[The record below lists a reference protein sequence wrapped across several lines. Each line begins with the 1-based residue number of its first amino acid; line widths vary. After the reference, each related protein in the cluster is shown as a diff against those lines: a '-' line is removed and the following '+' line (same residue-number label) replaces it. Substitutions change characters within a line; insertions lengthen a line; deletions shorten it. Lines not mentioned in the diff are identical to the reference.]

1 MRADKLMLSA
11 MLILQ
16 EFSLALDRT
25 ATLFFAAAMMIAS
38 PGYAKSADQPT
49 NISAEE
55 ITRTVRTMTLDQF
68 EGRAPGTA
76 GEDKT
81 IGYLIGRFE
90 ALGLEPGG
98 VDGTWTQP
106 VPLLHTALGK
116 PEIVSISG
124 AGATTA
130 LNAGKDIYVSTLQPR
145 DRAVVDG
152 AEMVFVGYGV
162 TAPERGWDDFK
173 GVDLKGKVAV
183 FLVNDPD
190 FAAAANEA
198 VAGKFGGRAMTY
210 YGRWMYKFEE
220 ASRRGAVAAL
230 IIHETEAAGYGWN
243 VVESP
248 LGENYDIVRPADQIT
263 SLALQGWISGD
274 TALKLFDD
282 AGLDLSK
289 LRVAARNHDFKPVS
303 LGAKFHAAYPVEKE
317 VVKSQNVLGKI
328 TGKLRPDE
336 TIIYGAH
343 WDAYGEGPPDEDGKI
358 YRAGANDDALGIAGI
373 MEIARKFKSQP
384 QPDRTIIIAAW
395 TAEERGL
402 LGSEAYALSPIY
414 PLATTVANLALDIL
428 QTAGKAR
435 DVILV
440 GKGQGTLEDDL
451 AKFAKLQ
458 GRVVTEESLPE
469 RGLFFRADHF
479 SLAKRGVPVLLM
491 MGFAGATDLVEGGR
505 EAGQKWI
512 DDYTGNCYHE
522 ACDAWSPDW
531 DLTGAVQD
539 INVMFDIGN
548 SLAYSKLWPEWKEGS
563 EFKELR
569 DTSVEARE

>member
-1 MRADKLMLSA
+1 MLSVRT
-11 MLILQ
+11 I
-16 EFSLALDRT
+16 AL
-25 ATLFFAAAMMIAS
+25 LSAAAMMFVA
-38 PGYAKSADQPT
+38 PAHAKSADQAID
-49 NISAEE
+49 ISAEN
-55 ITRTVRTMTLDQF
+55 ITQTVRTMTLDQF

-76 GEDKT
+76 GEDRT

-98 VDGTWTQP
+98 VDGNWTQP

-116 PEIVSISG
+116 PETLNFFNNGKS
-124 AGATTA
+124 TA

-145 DRAVVDG
+145 DRAVVDN
-152 AEMVFVGYGV
+152 AEMIFVGYGV

-173 GVDLKGKVAV
+173 DVDLKGKVAV

-190 FAAAANEA
+190 FAAASPEA
-198 VAGKFGGRAMTY
+198 VAGTFGGRAMTY
-210 YGRWMYKFEE
+210 YGRWTYKFEE

-230 IIHETEAAGYGWN
+230 IIHETEAAGYGWS

-248 LGENYDIVRPADQIT
+248 QGENYGIAKPSGKMT
-263 SLALQGWISGD
+263 SLALQGWISGE
-274 TALKLFDD
+274 TAQTLFDN
-282 AGLDLSK
+282 AGLDLAR
-289 LRVAARNHDFKPVS
+289 LRVAARTRDFKPVPI
-303 LGAKFHAAYPVEKE
+303 GASFSASYPVTQE
-317 VVKSQNVLGKI
+317 VVKSQNVFGKI
-328 TGKLRPDE
+328 TGKSRPDE

-373 MEIARKFKSQP
+373 MEIARKFKSMP
-384 QPDRTIIIAAW
+384 QADRTIVIAAW
-395 TAEERGL
+395 SAEERGL
-402 LGSEAYALSPIY
+402 LGSEVYAQAPIY
-414 PLATTVANLALDIL
+414 PVETTVANLAIDVL
-428 QTAGKAR
+428 QTAGKAK

-451 AKFAKLQ
+451 ARFAKLQ

-491 MGFAGATDLVEGGR
+491 MSLAGASDLVEGGKP
-505 EAGQKWI
+505 AGQKWI
-512 DDYTGNCYHE
+512 DDYTGNCYHA

-531 DLTGAVQD
+531 DLSGAVQD

-548 SLAYSKLWPEWKEGS
+548 SFAYSDKWPEWKDGS
-563 EFKELR
+563 EFKKIR
-569 DTSVEARE
+569 DASAEARR

>member
-1 MRADKLMLSA
+1 MVGAPA
-11 MLILQ
+11 H
-16 EFSLALDRT
+16 
-25 ATLFFAAAMMIAS
+25 
-38 PGYAKSADQPT
+38 AKSADQAID
-49 NISAEE
+49 ISADE
-55 ITRTVRTMTLDQF
+55 ISRTVRTLTLDQF

-76 GEDKT
+76 GEDRT
-81 IGYLIGRFE
+81 IGYLISRFE

-116 PEIVSISG
+116 PETLSFSSNG
-124 AGATTA
+124 KSTA
-130 LNAGKDIYVSTLQPR
+130 LNAGKDIYVSTLQPK
-145 DRAVVDG
+145 DRAVVDN
-152 AEMVFVGYGV
+152 AEMVFVGFGV

-173 GVDLKGKVAV
+173 NVDLKGKVAV

-190 FAAAANEA
+190 FAATADEP

-210 YGRWMYKFEE
+210 YGRWTYKFEE

-230 IIHETEAAGYGWN
+230 IIHETEAAGYGWS

-248 LGENYDIVRPADQIT
+248 QGENYGIAKPAGDMT

-274 TALKLFDD
+274 TAQKLFDE
-282 AGLDLSK
+282 AGLDLAK
-289 LRVAARNHDFKPVS
+289 LRMAARTREFTPVAI
-303 LGAKFHAAYPVEKE
+303 GAKFAAAYPVTQE
-317 VVKSQNVLGKI
+317 VVKSQNIFGKI
-328 TGKLRPDE
+328 SGKTRPEE

-373 MEIARKFKSQP
+373 MEIARKFKAKP
-384 QPDRTIIIAAW
+384 QPDRTIVIAAW

-402 LGSEAYALSPIY
+402 LGSEVYAQDPIY
-414 PLATTVANLALDIL
+414 PVETTVANLAIDVL
-428 QTAGKAR
+428 QTAGKAK

-491 MGFAGATDLVEGGR
+491 MSLAGASDLVDGGR
-505 EAGQKWI
+505 AAGQKWI
-512 DDYTGNCYHE
+512 NDYTGNCYHA
-522 ACDAWSPDW
+522 ACDAWTADW
-531 DLTGAVQD
+531 DLTGALQD

-548 SLAYSKLWPEWKEGS
+548 SLAYSRQWPEWKDGS

-569 DTSVEARE
+569 DASAEARQ

>member
-1 MRADKLMLSA
+1 MSLRQTMSS
-11 MLILQ
+11 
-16 EFSLALDRT
+16 FSI
-25 ATLFFAAAMMIAS
+25 AAMMIAS
-38 PGYAKSADQPT
+38 PAWAQTPEQPAEIRADR
-49 NISAEE
+49 
-55 ITRTVRTMTLDQF
+55 ITQTVKTMTLDQF

-76 GEDKT
+76 GEDRT

-98 VDGTWTQP
+98 VDGSWTQP
-106 VPLLHTALGK
+106 VPLLHTTLGK
-116 PEIVSISG
+116 PQTLAMSVDG
-124 AGATTA
+124 QTMA
-130 LNAGKDIYVSTLQPR
+130 LDAGKDIYVSTLQPNPM
-145 DRAVVDG
+145 AVVED

-162 TAPERGWDDFK
+162 TAPEREWDDFK
-173 GVDLKGKVAV
+173 NVDLTGKVAI

-190 FAAAANEA
+190 FAAASDES
-198 VAGKFGGRAMTY
+198 VAGKFGGKAMTY
-210 YGRWMYKFEE
+210 YGRWTYKFEE

-243 VVESP
+243 VIESP
-248 LGENYDIVRPADQIT
+248 QGENYDIVRPAADIT

-274 TALKLFDD
+274 MAQRLFDN
-282 AGLDLSK
+282 AGLDLAK
-289 LRVAARNHDFKPVS
+289 LRIAARSSSFQPIALN
-303 LGAKFHAAYPVEKE
+303 AKFDATYRVDQK

-328 TGKLRPDE
+328 TGKSRPDE

-343 WDAYGEGPPDEDGKI
+343 WDAYGEGLPDADGRI

-373 MEIARKFKSQP
+373 MEIARKFKSMP
-384 QPDRTIIIAAW
+384 QADRSIIFAAW

-402 LGSEAYALSPIY
+402 LGSEAYAQAPIY
-414 PLATTVANLALDIL
+414 PVEKTVANLAIDIL
-428 QTAGKAR
+428 QTAGAAK

-479 SLAKRGVPVLLM
+479 SLAKQGVPVLLM
-491 MGFAGATDLVEGGR
+491 MGFAGATDLVDGGR

-512 DDYTGNCYHE
+512 DDYTGNCYHA

-539 INVMFDIGN
+539 IEVMFDIGN
-548 SLAYSKLWPEWKEGS
+548 DLARSNRWPEWKDGS
-563 EFKELR
+563 EFKDLR
-569 DTSVEARE
+569 DESATMRD

>member
-1 MRADKLMLSA
+1 MFSGRTFALLSA
-11 MLILQ
+11 
-16 EFSLALDRT
+16 T
-25 ATLFFAAAMMIAS
+25 AMMIGTPIHAQT
-38 PGYAKSADQPT
+38 ADQT
-49 NISAEE
+49 IDISAEK
-55 ITRTVRTMTLDQF
+55 ITQTVRTITLDQF

-76 GEDKT
+76 GEDRT

-98 VDGTWTQP
+98 VDGSWTQP

-116 PEIVSISG
+116 PETLSISAKG
-124 AGATTA
+124 AKTA
-130 LNAGKDIYVSTLQPR
+130 LKAGTDIYVSTLQPK
-145 DRAVVDG
+145 DRAVVDS

-173 GVDLKGKVAV
+173 DVDLKGKVAV

-190 FAAAANEA
+190 FAAAADEA

-210 YGRWMYKFEE
+210 YGRWTYKFEE
-220 ASRRGAVAAL
+220 ASRRGALAAL
-230 IIHETEAAGYGWN
+230 IIHETEAAGYGWS

-248 LGENYDIVRPADQIT
+248 QGENYGIAKPDGEMT

-274 TALKLFDD
+274 TAKKLFDG
-282 AGLDLSK
+282 AGLDLTK
-289 LRVAARNHDFKPVS
+289 LRVAARTKGFKPVPIVAIFS
-303 LGAKFHAAYPVEKE
+303 AAYPVTQE
-317 VVKSQNVLGKI
+317 VVQSQNVFGKI
-328 TGKLRPDE
+328 TGKSRPDE

-343 WDAYGEGPPDEDGKI
+343 WDAYGEGPPDEDGNI

-373 MEIARKFKSQP
+373 MEIARKFKSMP
-384 QPDRTIIIAAW
+384 QPDRTIVIAAW
-395 TAEERGL
+395 SAEERGL
-402 LGSEAYALSPIY
+402 LGSEVYAQNPIY
-414 PLATTVANLALDIL
+414 PVEKTVANLAIDVL
-428 QTAGKAR
+428 QTAGKAK

-458 GRVVTEESLPE
+458 GRVVTEENLPE

-491 MGFAGATDLVEGGR
+491 MSLAGASDLVEGGR
-505 EAGQKWI
+505 AAGQKWI
-512 DDYTGNCYHE
+512 DDYTGNCYHA
-522 ACDAWSPDW
+522 ACDAWTPDW

-548 SLAYSKLWPEWKEGS
+548 SFAYSDRWPEWKDGS
-563 EFKELR
+563 EFKKIR
-569 DTSVEARE
+569 DASAEVRQ

>member
-1 MRADKLMLSA
+1 MFLGRTVTLLS
-11 MLILQ
+11 
-16 EFSLALDRT
+16 
-25 ATLFFAAAMMIAS
+25 AAAMMFGAQAH
-38 PGYAKSADQPT
+38 AKSADQAID
-49 NISAEE
+49 ISAEE
-55 ITRTVRTMTLDQF
+55 ITRTVKTMTLDQF

-76 GEDKT
+76 GEDRT

-116 PEIVSISG
+116 PETLSFSSNG
-124 AGATTA
+124 KSTE
-130 LNAGKDIYVSTLQPR
+130 LNAGKDIYVSTLQPK
-145 DRAVVDG
+145 DRAVVDN

-173 GVDLKGKVAV
+173 EVDLKGKVAV

-190 FAAAANEA
+190 FAATANEA

-210 YGRWMYKFEE
+210 YGRWTYKFEE

-230 IIHETEAAGYGWN
+230 IIHETEAAGYGWS

-248 LGENYDIVRPADQIT
+248 QGENYGIAKPAGEMT
-263 SLALQGWISGD
+263 SLALQGWISGE
-274 TALKLFDD
+274 ASQKLFDD
-282 AGLDLSK
+282 AGLDLAK
-289 LRVAARNHDFKPVS
+289 LRLAARKADFKPVVI
-303 LGAKFHAAYPVEKE
+303 GASFAADYPVTQE
-317 VVKSQNVLGKI
+317 VVKSQNVFGKI
-328 TGKLRPDE
+328 TGKSRPDE

-343 WDAYGEGPPDEDGKI
+343 WDAYGEGPPDEAGKI

-373 MEIARKFKSQP
+373 MEIARKFKSMP
-384 QPDRTIIIAAW
+384 QPHRTIVIAAW
-395 TAEERGL
+395 SAEERGL
-402 LGSEAYALSPIY
+402 LGSEVYAQAPIY
-414 PLATTVANLALDIL
+414 PVETTVANLAIDVL
-428 QTAGKAR
+428 QTAGKAK

-451 AKFAKLQ
+451 AKLAKLQ
-458 GRVVTEESLPE
+458 GRVVTEENLPE

-479 SLAKRGVPVLLM
+479 SLAKRGVPVLLLM
-491 MGFAGATDLVEGGR
+491 SLAGASDLVDGGR
-505 EAGQKWI
+505 AAGQKWI
-512 DDYTGNCYHE
+512 DDYTGNCYHA

-531 DLTGAVQD
+531 DLTGALQD

-548 SLAYSKLWPEWKEGS
+548 SLAYSERWPEWKAGS
-563 EFKELR
+563 EFKEIR
-569 DTSVEARE
+569 DGSAEARQ

>member
-1 MRADKLMLSA
+1 MFSSRTFALLSA
-11 MLILQ
+11 
-16 EFSLALDRT
+16 T
-25 ATLFFAAAMMIAS
+25 AMMVGTPVHAQS
-38 PGYAKSADQPT
+38 TDQVID
-49 NISAEE
+49 ISAEE
-55 ITRTVRTMTLDQF
+55 ITQTVRTMTLDQF

-76 GEDKT
+76 GEDRT

-98 VDGTWTQP
+98 VDGSWTQP

-116 PEIVSISG
+116 PETLSISANG
-124 AGATTA
+124 KTSA
-130 LNAGKDIYVSTLQPR
+130 LNAGKDIYVSTLQPK
-145 DRAVVDG
+145 DRAVVDN

-162 TAPERGWDDFK
+162 TAPERGWDDYK
-173 GVDLKGKVAV
+173 DVDLKGKVAV

-190 FAAAANEA
+190 FAAAADEA

-210 YGRWMYKFEE
+210 YGRWTYKFEE

-230 IIHETEAAGYGWN
+230 IIHETEAAGYGWS

-248 LGENYDIVRPADQIT
+248 QGENYGIAKPSGDMTR
-263 SLALQGWISGD
+263 LALQGWISGD
-274 TALKLFDD
+274 TAKKLFDD
-282 AGLDLSK
+282 AGLDLAK
-289 LRVAARNHDFKPVS
+289 LRVAARTKGFKPVPI
-303 LGAKFHAAYPVEKE
+303 GASFSAAYPVTQE
-317 VVKSQNVLGKI
+317 VVQSQNVFGKI
-328 TGKLRPDE
+328 TGKTRPDE

-343 WDAYGEGPPDEDGKI
+343 WDAYGEGPPDEDGNI

-373 MEIARKFKSQP
+373 MEIARKFKSMP
-384 QPDRTIIIAAW
+384 QLDRTIVIAAW
-395 TAEERGL
+395 SAEERGL
-402 LGSEAYALSPIY
+402 LGSEVYAQNPIY
-414 PLATTVANLALDIL
+414 PVEKTVANLAIDVL
-428 QTAGKAR
+428 QTAGKAK

-458 GRVVTEESLPE
+458 GRSVTEENLPE

-491 MGFAGATDLVEGGR
+491 MSLAGASDLVEGGR
-505 EAGQKWI
+505 AAGQKWI
-512 DDYTGNCYHE
+512 DDYTGNCYHA
-522 ACDAWSPDW
+522 ACDAWSADW

-548 SLAYSKLWPEWKEGS
+548 SFAYSDRWPEWKEGS
-563 EFKELR
+563 EFKKIR
-569 DTSVEARE
+569 DASAEARQ

>member
-1 MRADKLMLSA
+1 LFSGRTFALLSA
-11 MLILQ
+11 
-16 EFSLALDRT
+16 T
-25 ATLFFAAAMMIAS
+25 AMMFGTSVHAQ
-38 PGYAKSADQPT
+38 SADQAID
-49 NISAEE
+49 ISADE

-76 GEDKT
+76 GEDRT

-98 VDGTWTQP
+98 VDGSWTQP

-116 PEIVSISG
+116 PETLNFSNKGKS
-124 AGATTA
+124 TA

-145 DRAVVDG
+145 DRAVVDN

-173 GVDLKGKVAV
+173 DVDLKGKVAV

-190 FAAAANEA
+190 FAAGSEET
-198 VAGKFGGRAMTY
+198 VAGTFGGRAMTY
-210 YGRWMYKFEE
+210 YGRWTYKFEE

-230 IIHETEAAGYGWN
+230 IIHETEAAGYGWS

-248 LGENYDIVRPADQIT
+248 QGENYGIAKPDGEMT

-274 TALKLFDD
+274 TAQKLFDD
-282 AGLDLSK
+282 AGLDLAR
-289 LRVAARNHDFKPVS
+289 LRVAARTRDFKPVPIGTS
-303 LGAKFHAAYPVEKE
+303 FSATYPVTQE
-317 VVKSQNVLGKI
+317 VVKSQNVFGKI
-328 TGKLRPDE
+328 TGKSRPDE

-343 WDAYGEGPPDEDGKI
+343 WDAYGEGPPDKDGKI

-373 MEIARKFKSQP
+373 MEIARKFKSMP
-384 QPDRTIIIAAW
+384 QPDRTIVIAAW
-395 TAEERGL
+395 SAEERGL
-402 LGSEAYALSPIY
+402 LGSEVYAQAPIY
-414 PLATTVANLALDIL
+414 PVETTVANLAIDVL
-428 QTAGKAR
+428 QTAGKAK

-451 AKFAKLQ
+451 ARFAKLQ
-458 GRVVTEESLPE
+458 GRVVTQESLPE

-491 MGFAGATDLVEGGR
+491 MSLAGASDLVEGGKP
-505 EAGQKWI
+505 AGQKWI
-512 DDYTGNCYHE
+512 DDYTGNCYHA

-531 DLTGAVQD
+531 DLTGALQD

-548 SLAYSKLWPEWKEGS
+548 SLAYSADWPKWKAGS
-563 EFKELR
+563 EFKKIR
-569 DTSVEARE
+569 DASAEARR

>member
-1 MRADKLMLSA
+1 MSS
-11 MLILQ
+11 
-16 EFSLALDRT
+16 FSI
-25 ATLFFAAAMMIAS
+25 AAMMIAS
-38 PGYAKSADQPT
+38 PAWAQTPEQPAEIRADR
-49 NISAEE
+49 
-55 ITRTVRTMTLDQF
+55 ITQTVKTMTLDQF

-76 GEDKT
+76 GEDRT

-98 VDGTWTQP
+98 VDGSWTQP
-106 VPLLHTALGK
+106 VPLLHTTLGK
-116 PEIVSISG
+116 PQTLAMSVDG
-124 AGATTA
+124 QTMA
-130 LNAGKDIYVSTLQPR
+130 LDAGKDIYVSTLQPNPM
-145 DRAVVDG
+145 AVVED

-162 TAPERGWDDFK
+162 TAPEREWNDFK
-173 GVDLKGKVAV
+173 NVDLTGKVAI

-190 FAAAANEA
+190 FAAASDES
-198 VAGKFGGRAMTY
+198 VAGKFGGKAMTY
-210 YGRWMYKFEE
+210 YGRWTYKFEE

-243 VVESP
+243 VIESP
-248 LGENYDIVRPADQIT
+248 QGENYDIVRPAADIT

-274 TALKLFDD
+274 MAQRLFDN
-282 AGLDLSK
+282 AGLDLTK
-289 LRVAARNHDFKPVS
+289 LRIAARSSSFQPVA
-303 LGAKFHAAYPVEKE
+303 LNAKFDATYRVDQK

-328 TGKLRPDE
+328 TGKSRPDE

-343 WDAYGEGPPDEDGKI
+343 WDAYGEGLPDADGRI

-373 MEIARKFKSQP
+373 MEIARKFKSMP
-384 QPDRTIIIAAW
+384 QADRSIIFAAW

-402 LGSEAYALSPIY
+402 LGSEAYAQAPIY
-414 PLATTVANLALDIL
+414 PVEKTVANLAIDIL
-428 QTAGKAR
+428 QTAGAAK

-479 SLAKRGVPVLLM
+479 SLAKQGVPVLLM
-491 MGFAGATDLVEGGR
+491 MGFAGATDLVDGGR

-512 DDYTGNCYHE
+512 DDYTGNCYHA

-539 INVMFDIGN
+539 IEVMFDIGN
-548 SLAYSKLWPEWKEGS
+548 DLARSNRWPEWKDGS
-563 EFKELR
+563 EFKDLR
-569 DTSVEARE
+569 DESATMRD

>member
-1 MRADKLMLSA
+1 MSS
-11 MLILQ
+11 
-16 EFSLALDRT
+16 FSI
-25 ATLFFAAAMMIAS
+25 AAMMIAS
-38 PGYAKSADQPT
+38 PAWAQTPEQPAEIRADR
-49 NISAEE
+49 
-55 ITRTVRTMTLDQF
+55 ITQTVKTMTLDQF

-76 GEDKT
+76 GEDRT

-98 VDGTWTQP
+98 VDGSWTQP
-106 VPLLHTALGK
+106 VPLLHTTLGK
-116 PEIVSISG
+116 PQILAMSVDG
-124 AGATTA
+124 QTMA
-130 LNAGKDIYVSTLQPR
+130 LDAGKDIYVSTLQPNPM
-145 DRAVVDG
+145 AVVED

-162 TAPERGWDDFK
+162 TAPEREWDDFK
-173 GVDLKGKVAV
+173 NVDLTGKVAI

-190 FAAAANEA
+190 FAAASDES
-198 VAGKFGGRAMTY
+198 VAGKFGGKAMTY
-210 YGRWMYKFEE
+210 YGRWTYKFEE

-243 VVESP
+243 VIESP
-248 LGENYDIVRPADQIT
+248 QGENYDIVRPAADIT

-274 TALKLFDD
+274 MAQRLFDN
-282 AGLDLSK
+282 AGLDLAK
-289 LRVAARNHDFKPVS
+289 LRIAARSSSFQPVA
-303 LGAKFHAAYPVEKE
+303 LNAKFDATYRVDQK

-328 TGKLRPDE
+328 TGKSRPDE

-343 WDAYGEGPPDEDGKI
+343 WDAYGEGLPDADGRI

-373 MEIARKFKSQP
+373 MEIARKFKSMP
-384 QPDRTIIIAAW
+384 QADRSIIFAAW

-402 LGSEAYALSPIY
+402 LGSEAYAQAPIY
-414 PLATTVANLALDIL
+414 PVEKTVANLAIDIL
-428 QTAGKAR
+428 QTAGAAK

-479 SLAKRGVPVLLM
+479 SLAKQGVPVLLM
-491 MGFAGATDLVEGGR
+491 MGFAGATDLVDGGR

-512 DDYTGNCYHE
+512 DDYTGNCYHA

-539 INVMFDIGN
+539 IEVMFDIGN
-548 SLAYSKLWPEWKEGS
+548 DLARSNRWPEWKDGS
-563 EFKELR
+563 EFKDLR
-569 DTSVEARE
+569 DESATMRD

>member
-1 MRADKLMLSA
+1 MSLRQTMSS
-11 MLILQ
+11 
-16 EFSLALDRT
+16 FSI
-25 ATLFFAAAMMIAS
+25 AAMMIAS
-38 PGYAKSADQPT
+38 PAWAQTPEQPAEIRADR
-49 NISAEE
+49 
-55 ITRTVRTMTLDQF
+55 ITQTVKTMTLDQF

-76 GEDKT
+76 GEDRT

-98 VDGTWTQP
+98 VDGSWTQP
-106 VPLLHTALGK
+106 VPLLHTTLGK
-116 PEIVSISG
+116 PQILAMSVDG
-124 AGATTA
+124 QTMA
-130 LNAGKDIYVSTLQPR
+130 LDAGKDIYVSTLQPNPM
-145 DRAVVDG
+145 AVVED

-162 TAPERGWDDFK
+162 TAPEREWNDFK
-173 GVDLKGKVAV
+173 NVDLTGKVAI

-190 FAAAANEA
+190 FAAASDES
-198 VAGKFGGRAMTY
+198 VAGKFGGKAMTY
-210 YGRWMYKFEE
+210 YGRWTYKFEE

-243 VVESP
+243 VIESP
-248 LGENYDIVRPADQIT
+248 QGENYDIVRPAADIT

-274 TALKLFDD
+274 MAQRLFDN
-282 AGLDLSK
+282 AGLDLTK
-289 LRVAARNHDFKPVS
+289 LRIAARSSSFQPVA
-303 LGAKFHAAYPVEKE
+303 LNAKFDATYRVDQK

-328 TGKLRPDE
+328 TGKSRPDE

-343 WDAYGEGPPDEDGKI
+343 WDAYGEGLPDADGRI

-373 MEIARKFKSQP
+373 MEIARKFKSMP
-384 QPDRTIIIAAW
+384 QADRSIIFAAW

-402 LGSEAYALSPIY
+402 LGSEAYAQAPIY
-414 PLATTVANLALDIL
+414 PVEKTVANLAIDIL
-428 QTAGKAR
+428 QTAGAAK

-479 SLAKRGVPVLLM
+479 SLAKQGVPVLLM
-491 MGFAGATDLVEGGR
+491 MGFAGATDLVDGGR

-512 DDYTGNCYHE
+512 DDYTGNCYHA

-539 INVMFDIGN
+539 IEVMFDIGN
-548 SLAYSKLWPEWKEGS
+548 DLARSNRWPEWKDGS
-563 EFKELR
+563 EFKDLR
-569 DTSVEARE
+569 DESATMRD

>member
-1 MRADKLMLSA
+1 LFSGRTFALLSA
-11 MLILQ
+11 
-16 EFSLALDRT
+16 T
-25 ATLFFAAAMMIAS
+25 AMMFGTSVHAQ
-38 PGYAKSADQPT
+38 SADQAID
-49 NISAEE
+49 ISADE

-76 GEDKT
+76 GEDRT

-98 VDGTWTQP
+98 VDGSWTQP

-116 PEIVSISG
+116 PETLNFSNKG
-124 AGATTA
+124 KNTA

-145 DRAVVDG
+145 DRAVVDN

-173 GVDLKGKVAV
+173 DVDLKGKVAV

-198 VAGKFGGRAMTY
+198 VAGTFGGRAMTY
-210 YGRWMYKFEE
+210 YGRWTYKFEE

-230 IIHETEAAGYGWN
+230 IIHETEAAGYGWS

-248 LGENYDIVRPADQIT
+248 QGENYGIAKPAGEMT

-274 TALKLFDD
+274 TAQKLFDD
-282 AGLDLSK
+282 AGLDLAR
-289 LRVAARNHDFKPVS
+289 LRVAARTRDFKPVPIGTS
-303 LGAKFHAAYPVEKE
+303 FSATYPVTQE
-317 VVKSQNVLGKI
+317 VVKSQNVFGKI
-328 TGKLRPDE
+328 TGKSRPDE

-343 WDAYGEGPPDEDGKI
+343 WDAYGEGPPDKDGKI

-373 MEIARKFKSQP
+373 MEIARKFKSMP
-384 QPDRTIIIAAW
+384 QPDRTIVIAAW
-395 TAEERGL
+395 SAEERGL
-402 LGSEAYALSPIY
+402 LGSEVYAQAPIY
-414 PLATTVANLALDIL
+414 PVETTVANLAIDVL
-428 QTAGKAR
+428 QTAGKAK

-451 AKFAKLQ
+451 ARFAKLQ
-458 GRVVTEESLPE
+458 GRVVTQESLPE

-491 MGFAGATDLVEGGR
+491 MSLAGASDLVEGGKP
-505 EAGQKWI
+505 AGQKWI
-512 DDYTGNCYHE
+512 DDYTGNCYHA

-531 DLTGAVQD
+531 DLTGALQD

-548 SLAYSKLWPEWKEGS
+548 SLAYSADWPKWKAGS
-563 EFKELR
+563 EFKKIR
-569 DTSVEARE
+569 DASAEARR

>member
-1 MRADKLMLSA
+1 LFSGRTTALLSATILMFAAQAQAQSADKP
-11 MLILQ
+11 I
-16 EFSLALDRT
+16 D
-25 ATLFFAAAMMIAS
+25 
-38 PGYAKSADQPT
+38 
-49 NISAEE
+49 ISAEE
-55 ITRTVRTMTLDQF
+55 ITRTVKTMTLDQF

-76 GEDKT
+76 GEDRT

-98 VDGTWTQP
+98 VDGSWTQP

-116 PEIVSISG
+116 PETLSISAKG
-124 AGATTA
+124 AKTA
-130 LNAGKDIYVSTLQPR
+130 LDAGKDIYVSTLQPK
-145 DRAVVDG
+145 DRAVVDD
-152 AEMVFVGYGV
+152 AEMIFVGYGV

-173 GVDLKGKVAV
+173 DVDLKGKVAV

-190 FAAAANEA
+190 FAAASKEA
-198 VAGKFGGRAMTY
+198 VAGTFGGRAMTY
-210 YGRWMYKFEE
+210 YGRWTYKFEE

-230 IIHETEAAGYGWN
+230 IIHETEAAGYGWS

-248 LGENYDIVRPADQIT
+248 QGENYGIAKPDGEMT
-263 SLALQGWISGD
+263 SLALQGWISGE
-274 TALKLFDD
+274 TAQKLFDD

-289 LRVAARNHDFKPVS
+289 LRVAARTKNFKPVPI
-303 LGAKFHAAYPVEKE
+303 GARFSAAYPVTQE
-317 VVKSQNVLGKI
+317 VVQSQNVFGKI
-328 TGKLRPDE
+328 TGKSRPDE

-373 MEIARKFKSQP
+373 MEIARKFKSMP
-384 QPDRTIIIAAW
+384 QPDRTIVIAAW
-395 TAEERGL
+395 SAEERGL
-402 LGSEAYALSPIY
+402 LGSEVYAQDPIY
-414 PLATTVANLALDIL
+414 PVEKTVANLAIDVL
-428 QTAGKAR
+428 QTAGKAK

-458 GRVVTEESLPE
+458 GRVVTEENLPE

-491 MGFAGATDLVEGGR
+491 MSLAGASDLVEGGR
-505 EAGQKWI
+505 AAGQKWI
-512 DDYTGNCYHE
+512 DDYTGNCYHA
-522 ACDAWSPDW
+522 ACDAWTPDW

-548 SLAYSKLWPEWKEGS
+548 SFAYSDRWPEWKEGS
-563 EFKELR
+563 EFKKVR
-569 DTSVEARE
+569 DASAEVRQ

>member
-1 MRADKLMLSA
+1 LALFSGRTFALLSA
-11 MLILQ
+11 
-16 EFSLALDRT
+16 T
-25 ATLFFAAAMMIAS
+25 AMMFGTAVH
-38 PGYAKSADQPT
+38 AQSADQAID
-49 NISAEE
+49 ISADE

-76 GEDKT
+76 GEDRT

-98 VDGTWTQP
+98 VDGSWTQP

-116 PEIVSISG
+116 PETLNFSNKGKS
-124 AGATTA
+124 TA

-145 DRAVVDG
+145 DRAVVDN
-152 AEMVFVGYGV
+152 AEMIFVGYGV

-173 GVDLKGKVAV
+173 DVDLKGKVAV

-190 FAAAANEA
+190 FAAAANET
-198 VAGKFGGRAMTY
+198 VAGTFGGRAMTY
-210 YGRWMYKFEE
+210 YGRWTYKFEE

-230 IIHETEAAGYGWN
+230 IIHETEAAGYGWS

-248 LGENYDIVRPADQIT
+248 QGENYGIAKPDGEMT

-274 TALKLFDD
+274 TAKTLFDN
-282 AGLDLSK
+282 AGLDLAR
-289 LRVAARNHDFKPVS
+289 LRVAARTRDFKPVPI
-303 LGAKFHAAYPVEKE
+303 GASFSATYPVTQE
-317 VVKSQNVLGKI
+317 VVKSQNVFGKI
-328 TGKLRPDE
+328 TGKSRPDE

-343 WDAYGEGPPDEDGKI
+343 WDAYGEGPPDKDGKI

-373 MEIARKFKSQP
+373 MEIARKFKSMP
-384 QPDRTIIIAAW
+384 QPDRTIVITAW
-395 TAEERGL
+395 SAEERGL
-402 LGSEAYALSPIY
+402 LGSEVYAQAPIY
-414 PLATTVANLALDIL
+414 PVETTVANLAIDVL
-428 QTAGKAR
+428 QTAGKAK

-491 MGFAGATDLVEGGR
+491 MSLAGASDLVEGGKL
-505 EAGQKWI
+505 AGQKWI
-512 DDYTGNCYHE
+512 DDYTGNCYHA

-548 SLAYSKLWPEWKEGS
+548 SFAYSDKWPEWKDGS
-563 EFKELR
+563 EFKKIR
-569 DTSVEARE
+569 DASAEARR